1 MGTVT
6 EEIISE
12 SDREAVGEGGAGAG
26 GNSGFVWPSLGL
38 RVQQCGK
45 ITGMQTK
52 SDREHEMR
60 KGGRTEAEGKDEK
73 AEVVF
78 IYLKIIEGE

>member
-26 GNSGFVWPSLGL
+26 GNSGFMWPFLGL
-38 RVQQCGK
+38 RVPQCGK
-45 ITGMQTK
+45 ITGMQTNK
-52 SDREHEMR
+52 VRQRAPNEKRGLDGGRRKRR
-60 KGGRTEAEGKDEK
+60 KGRGCFYISKDN
-73 AEVVF
+73 
-78 IYLKIIEGE
+78 

>member
-45 ITGMQTK
+45 ITGVQTNK
-52 SDREHEMR
+52 VRQR
-60 KGGRTEAEGKDEK
+60 ARDEK
-73 AEVVF
+73 NGVGWRQKEKKKRQRLF
-78 IYLKIIEGE
+78 LYI

>member
-12 SDREAVGEGGAGAG
+12 SDREAVGEGGAGAW

-38 RVQQCGK
+38 RGQCGK

-52 SDREHEMR
+52 SDREHEMK
-60 KGGRTEAEGKDEK
+60 KGSRMEAEGKEEK

>member
-26 GNSGFVWPSLGL
+26 GNSGLVWPSLGL

-45 ITGMQTK
+45 ITGMQTNQV
-52 SDREHEMR
+52 RQI
-60 KGGRTEAEGKDEK
+60 AQDEK
-73 AEVVF
+73 R
-78 IYLKIIEGE
+78 G